1 MNFRTLLIVVA
12 LLGALSTSR
21 AEEAGDGPRTGYF
34 YTETT
39 PLALLGPDGAKS
51 LAGLFAE
58 DEILK
63 WSLYVPKSYSADKPA
78 GVIVF
83 ISPSSRW
90 GGSSKSYNP
99 LLEEKNIIW
108 AGVIK
113 AGDKIPMD
121 ARMMRALLTPTFL
134 AKEYALDPSRIYVGG
149 FSGGAHVAT
158 ILATSRP
165 QLFKGGMFVGGAVSW
180 KDKLPAGIELI
191 RQNRYVYVAG
201 SNDVSLKK
209 VQRTA
214 TSFKEA
220 GVEHTRVIVMPNERQ
235 EMPGPHHLREAIEF
249 LDNEDDSAS
258 DD

>member
-1 MNFRTLLIVVA
+1 MSFRTLLIA
-12 LLGALSTSR
+12 TAMLGSMSTSW
-21 AEEAGDGPRTGYF
+21 AEEADDGPRTGYF

-39 PLALLGPDGAKS
+39 PLELLGPEGAKS
-51 LAGLFAE
+51 LAEMFAE
-58 DEILK
+58 DEELK

-99 LLEEKNIIW
+99 LLEEKNMIW

-113 AGDKIPMD
+113 AGDKTPMD

-134 AKEYALDPSRIYVGG
+134 AKEYALDPSRIYLGG

-191 RQNRYVYVAG
+191 RQNRYVFVAG
-201 SNDVSLKK
+201 SNDVALKK
-209 VQRTA
+209 VQKTA
-214 TSFKEA
+214 ASFKEA
-220 GVEHTRVIVMPNERQ
+220 GVKYTRVIVMPNERQ

-249 LDNEDDSAS
+249 LDNKGGSAT
-258 DD
+258 DE

>member
-1 MNFRTLLIVVA
+1 MYFRILLTATLF
-12 LLGALSTSR
+12 LGVQSISWAD
-21 AEEAGDGPRTGYF
+21 EADDEPRTGYF

-39 PLALLGPDGAKS
+39 PLELLGPEGAKS
-51 LAGLFAE
+51 LEKIFAE
-58 DEILK
+58 DEELK
-63 WSLYVPKSYSADKPA
+63 WSLYVPKSYTADKPA

-99 LLEEKNIIW
+99 LLEEKNMIW

-113 AGDKIPMD
+113 AGDKTPMD

-134 AKEYALDPSRIYVGG
+134 ARNYALDPSRVYVGG

-158 ILATSRP
+158 LLATSKP
-165 QLFKGGMFVGGAVSW
+165 QLFKGAMFVGGAVSW
-180 KDKLPAGIELI
+180 KDRLPAEIDHI

-201 SNDVSLKK
+201 SNDIALNTV
-209 VQRTA
+209 RRAA
-214 TSFKEA
+214 TSFKDA

-249 LDNEDDSAS
+249 LDNKEGPATDE
-258 DD
+258 